1 MKTLLVFAFIGS
13 LVPLA
18 RAETLAERAASLV
31 ARADS
36 AGIRG
41 ELEKKKRKSSSAI
54 RNGFV
59 TLAKSLPNRGSQ
71 NPSYA
76 FAPAGE
82 RLPSTRTANLLFR
95 SPQFTG
101 ISSVFILKKT
111 LEIFRSMKPDGKQ

>member
-41 ELEKKKRKSSSAI
+41 ELEKKEKGWMMSI
-54 RNGFV
+54 LN
-59 TLAKSLPNRGSQ
+59 LPVYFLLL
-71 NPSYA
+71 PKLLPYA
-76 FAPAGE
+76 LGQ
-82 RLPSTRTANLLFR
+82 TR
-95 SPQFTG
+95 
-101 ISSVFILKKT
+101 V
-111 LEIFRSMKPDGKQ
+111 